1 MRLLS
6 SERILCP
13 IQRINDE
20 KGDRVTKEQ
29 MRELSD
35 EWARRAGFES
45 AKELEGAFL
54 VFLAGMKA
62 AMSAVETIEKKETA

>member
-1 MRLLS
+1 M
-6 SERILCP
+6 
-13 IQRINDE
+13 
-20 KGDRVTKEQ
+20 TKEQ

-62 AMSAVETIEKKETA
+62 AMIAVETIEKKETA